1 VRIPRWREIAL
12 LVIATLVVS
21 ACSSAEPEAAT
32 PTTPPDLTTLT
43 PVSTTVAAI
52 TSAPRP
58 APTLPPAAPGGL
70 CEGFGDPVATGVIA
84 NENITE
90 ASGIVTSRT
99 HPGILWLHNDSGD
112 GPVVYAADI
121 AGKDLG
127 SFEID
132 APAFDWEDMAI
143 GPGNEPGLDYLY
155 LGDIGDNFHLRP
167 YVTIYRIAEPQP
179 DPAGGTVDD
188 VATFDLVYPDPGFDS
203 EAMLVDPVT
212 GDLLIITKPGS
223 DEAALIFRAPAE
235 DLVDGARINLTQVGS
250 FPLEAGTFVTAADI
264 DRTGA
269 AIVLRGYNQVW
280 LWARTDLGFTETFAA
295 EPCRTP
301 STAEVQGEA
310 IAFAADGFS
319 YYTISEGRSPDIN
332 FVESRLP

>member
-1 VRIPRWREIAL
+1 VRCPHWRQIAL
-12 LVIATLVVS
+12 LIVAVG
-21 ACSSAEPEAAT
+21 ACSSAESEAVT
-32 PTTPPDLTTLT
+32 PTTPPRLTTLS
-43 PVSTTVAAI
+43 PVSTMIAAT

-70 CEGFGDPVATGVIA
+70 CEGFGDPVSTGVIA
-84 NENITE
+84 SERITE

-99 HPGILWLHNDSGD
+99 YPGTLWVHNDSGD

-121 AGKDLG
+121 AGNHLG

-143 GPGNEPGLDYLY
+143 GPGGEPDLDYLY

-167 YVTIYRIAEPQP
+167 FVTIYRIAEPIP
-179 DPAGGTVDD
+179 DPAGGTVDE
-188 VATFDLVYPDPGFDS
+188 VAAFDLVYPDPGFDS
-203 EAMLVDPVT
+203 EAILVDPVT
-212 GDLLIITKPGS
+212 GDLLLITKPGS
-223 DEAALIFRAPAE
+223 NEAALIFRAPAAE
-235 DLVDGARINLTQVGS
+235 LVDGARINLIQIGS
-250 FPLEAGTFVTAADI
+250 FPLEPGTFVTAADI

-332 FVESRLP
+332 FVESLLP